1 MFHYNDDN
9 LMVIFYNDLYNDLSC
24 FVNNNDNVRLNY
36 DNNATILK

>member
-24 FVNNNDNVRLNY
+24 FFFYNDNVRLNY